1 MIPGSWPS
9 GLLKNE
15 LMLPERLNMTD
26 TSVVPDNDLPTVGDI
41 ADVTI
46 IGAGPTGLFAAFYAT
61 MRGASVRIIDSLEEP
76 GGALTAIYPE
86 KYIYDVGGFPKVLAK
101 DLVEQLVEQAY
112 SRGTPDMCL
121 KEQVSILERTEAGL
135 IQLTTSKGVRF
146 SKTVIVTAGVGA
158 FEPKRHTAPGVS
170 ELEGKGVHYFAKRID
185 TFRDRHVVI
194 VGGGDS
200 AVDWGVTLEP
210 LAKSITLIHRSKFR
224 AHESTV
230 AELEASSATLNYP
243 GYEVVA
249 VDTNLEGHIASVTY
263 KNADG
268 EQFTIPC
275 DELIVAIGF
284 LADLGPLKT
293 WGFELQ
299 RNQIVVDHTTMS
311 TNIDGVFG
319 AGDIVAYPAKF
330 KLIANGFAEAI
341 TAVNHAVTFYDP
353 SQRLDAGHS
362 TNIVAK
368 QEAAAAG

>member
-1 MIPGSWPS
+1 MIQRRWLS
-9 GLLKNE
+9 GRHALSSMFPE
-15 LMLPERLNMTD
+15 MLHMTD
-26 TSVVPDNDLPTVGDI
+26 NTVVSGNEVPTVGDT

-112 SRGTPDMCL
+112 SRGTPEMCL
-121 KEQVSILERTEAGL
+121 KEQVSGLERTDDGL
-135 IQLTTSKGVRF
+135 IKLTTSHGLRF

-170 ELEGKGVHYFAKRID
+170 DLEGNGVHYFAKRID
-185 TFRDRHVVI
+185 TFRDRDVVI

-230 AELEASSATLNYP
+230 AELEASSATLYYP
-243 GYEVVA
+243 GYEVIGVSTRP
-249 VDTNLEGHIASVTY
+249 DGHIASVTF
-263 KNADG
+263 KNAEG
-268 EQFTIPC
+268 LESTIPC

-311 TNIDGVFG
+311 TNIPGVFG

-368 QEAAAAG
+368 QEAAAAS